1 MQEGDRAR
9 RDGAIGLQC
18 DPVVVGRRGRGQ
30 NEKKNPAHSPERKE
44 EGPASTWAADGGA
57 GSRRAVGLVSVA
69 CGNEEGG
76 QLPDN

>member
-1 MQEGDRAR
+1 MTPSLWGGGGEVRT
-9 RDGAIGLQC
+9 
-18 DPVVVGRRGRGQ
+18 
-30 NEKKNPAHSPERKE
+30 KKNPAHSPERKE

-57 GSRRAVGLVSVA
+57 GSRQAVGLVSVA